1 MTTVR
6 QMRRDRMVLSEKV
19 QGRHQDRLAIVYV
32 RQSTLRQVEQHQEST
47 RMQYALVERARQ
59 LGWARERIEVIDD
72 DLGRSGASAVDRPGF
87 QRLVAEVGL
96 GRVGVVLGVEMS
108 RLARSCRDW
117 HQLLEICALFDTL
130 IADSDG
136 VYDPA
141 AYNDRL
147 LPGLKGTMSEAEL
160 HILKARMLEG
170 RRAKARRGELGKPV
184 PMGYLRRPSGVV
196 VRDR

>member
-47 RMQYALVERARQ
+47 RLQYALVERALQ

-96 GRVGVVLGVEMS
+96 GWVALDWCWLSRCRGWPAPVVTGISCS
-108 RLARSCRDW
+108 RSARCPIRSSGMLTVSTARTTSMAGSCS
-117 HQLLEICALFDTL
+117 A
-130 IADSDG
+130 
-136 VYDPA
+136 
-141 AYNDRL
+141 
-147 LPGLKGTMSEAEL
+147 
-160 HILKARMLEG
+160 
-170 RRAKARRGELGKPV
+170 
-184 PMGYLRRPSGVV
+184 
-196 VRDR
+196 

>member
-47 RMQYALVERARQ
+47 RLQYALVERALQ

-87 QRLVAEVGL
+87 QRLVAEL
-96 GRVGVVLGVEMS
+96 GWVALGWCWVWRCRGWPAPAGTGIS
-108 RLARSCRDW
+108 CLRSARSLTRSSRMSMASKSTQGDTPNRLSRD
-117 HQLLEICALFDTL
+117 QPEEVT
-130 IADSDG
+130 
-136 VYDPA
+136 VTDPA
-141 AYNDRL
+141 HPL
-147 LPGLKGTMSEAEL
+147 F
-160 HILKARMLEG
+160 
-170 RRAKARRGELGKPV
+170 RR
-184 PMGYLRRPSGVV
+184 
-196 VRDR
+196 